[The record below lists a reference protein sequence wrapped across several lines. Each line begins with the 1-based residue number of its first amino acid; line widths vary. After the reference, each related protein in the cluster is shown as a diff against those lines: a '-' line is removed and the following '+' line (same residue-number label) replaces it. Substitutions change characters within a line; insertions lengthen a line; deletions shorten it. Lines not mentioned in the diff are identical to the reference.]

1 MLETS
6 LTNTHHCFDLP
17 SNNSSESLCEIVYTY
32 LCFMEKGNNI
42 LVFEESP
49 LVTFA
54 NVGLS
59 ESKRKKGK
67 KI

>member
-1 MLETS
+1 
-6 LTNTHHCFDLP
+6 
-17 SNNSSESLCEIVYTY
+17 
-32 LCFMEKGNNI
+32 MEKGNNI